1 MTPKK
6 LITVFEHESL
16 RVTDGRLSQ
25 FQLETLQAYHGE
37 KGVPYFS
44 LAHKGIK
51 FNSYVGVLQVGKTA
65 IEVLPKAD
73 GINDET
79 HWRDA
84 LIGMIKAVG
93 LFKIDAPSYSS
104 LKLKPNS
111 ILDLYFELF
120 INQVEYLLHTGLV
133 KKYRKIEGNK
143 DSLKGRIKFNKHITK
158 NIVHKER
165 FYVCNTVYDNHHQ
178 LHCILFKAIQLLK
191 RINTNPSLSSRL
203 GSLCLNFPEMPDIK
217 VTESLFSKINFNKK
231 TEKYRTAID
240 IAQLLLLNFHPDI
253 RRGQNDVLALMF
265 DMNLL
270 WEKFVHASLRK
281 HKSPDATIKAQ
292 STKSFWM
299 HENGRKIT
307 IRPDIVIDQNTENC
321 VVLDTKWKN
330 LSGSYPS
337 IEDLRQMYVYMKYY
351 DTKRVALIYPG
362 TDNRHSSGLY
372 FHETDSRLGD
382 SVCSLIPLPV
392 NTNIKSWQY
401 SIHNTVSKWINTH
414 LLQPTETIKFKN
426 KSMESD

>member
-1 MTPKK
+1 MIRKNI
-6 LITVFEHESL
+6 ITVFEHESL
-16 RVTDGRLSQ
+16 KVTDERLSQ
-25 FQLETLQAYHGE
+25 SQLESLQAFYGE

-44 LAHKGIK
+44 LIHKGIK
-51 FNSYVGVLQVGKTA
+51 FNSYVGVIQVGQTT
-65 IEVLPKAD
+65 IEILPKAD
-73 GINDET
+73 GFSDET

-93 LFKIDAPSYSS
+93 LFKINVPTYSS

-133 KKYRKIEGNK
+133 KKYRKVEGNK
-143 DSLKGRIKFNKHITK
+143 DSLKGRIKFNTHIPK

-165 FYVCNTVYDNHHQ
+165 FYVCHSVYDNHHQ

-191 RINTNPSLSSRL
+191 RINTNPSLSNRL
-203 GSLCLNFPEMPDIK
+203 GTLCLNFPEMPDIK
-217 VTESLFSKINFNKK
+217 VTESLFSKTHFNKK

-253 RRGQNDVLALMF
+253 KRGQNHVLALMF
-265 DMNLL
+265 DMNVL
-270 WEKFVHASLRK
+270 WEKFVYVSLRK

-292 STKSFWM
+292 NTKSFWK
-299 HENGRKIT
+299 HENGRRIN
-307 IRPDIVIDQNTENC
+307 IRPDIVMDQNTENC

-337 IEDLRQMYVYMKYY
+337 IEDLRQMFVYMKYY
-351 DTKRVALIYPG
+351 DTRRVAVIYPG
-362 TDNRHSSGLY
+362 ADYLNVSGCY
-372 FHETDSRLGD
+372 SKESPTEIGD
-382 SVCSLIPLPV
+382 LNCCLISLPV
-392 NTNIKSWQY
+392 NPDIKLWQR
-401 SIHNTVSKWINTH
+401 SIHATVSEWKNSGS
-414 LLQPTETIKFKN
+414 LQLAEI
-426 KSMESD
+426 